1 MIELMEHQLDAVA
14 QLKSGSVLYGGVGS
28 GKSATALAYYMKEQA
43 PKDIYVITTA
53 KKRDSLDWESE
64 AARFG
69 ISTKKE
75 YSLGGSITVDSWN
88 NIGRYD
94 HPDYMGCFFIFDEQR
109 VVGSGAWV
117 KSFIRIARRNAWI
130 LLSATP
136 GDTWLDYAPVFI
148 ANNFFKNFT
157 QFKLEHVV
165 YAPYVKFPK
174 VVRYLNVRRLEELRN
189 EVLVEMPYLKHTERI
204 LNYLDCG
211 YDQEKMKRAVR
222 DRWHV
227 YEDRP
232 IKDVGELFRV
242 MRKICNTDPS
252 RLEMVKLLM
261 KTHPRLVI
269 FYNFDYELE
278 ILRGLKSEVQV
289 AEWNGHKKENVPPED
304 TNWVYLVQYQAGSE
318 GWNCTSTD
326 AMILYSLTYSYKNH
340 HQSMGRIDRMNT
352 KFSDLFY
359 YILTS
364 SAQIDRMILGALRSK
379 KTFNER
385 KVAEK
390 LEIWD

>member
-14 QLKSGSVLYGGVGS
+14 QLKSGSVLYGAVGI
-28 GKSATALAYYMKEQA
+28 GKSATALAYYVKEQQ

-69 ISTKKE
+69 ISTKRC
-75 YSLGGSITVDSWN
+75 YSRYGNLVVDSWN
-88 NIGRYD
+88 NIGKYD
-94 HPDYMGCFFIFDEQR
+94 DPVYSGHFFIFDEQR

-136 GDTWLDYAPVFI
+136 GDTWMDYAPVFI
-148 ANNFFKNFT
+148 ANNFFKNIT
-157 QFKLEHVV
+157 QFKQEHVV

-174 VVRYLNVRRLEELRN
+174 IVRYLGIRRLEELRN

-211 YDQEKMKRAVR
+211 YDQELMRRAVI

-227 YEDRP
+227 YEERP

-242 MRKICNTDPS
+242 MRKIVNTDPS
-252 RLEMVKLLM
+252 RLEMVKMLM

-278 ILRGLKSEVQV
+278 ILRGLAEWVEV
-289 AEWNGHKKENVPPED
+289 AEWNGHQKDPVPPPD
-304 TNWVYLVQYQAGSE
+304 QNWVYLVQYQAGAE

-326 AMILYSLTYSYKNH
+326 AMVLYSLTYSYKNH
-340 HQSMGRIDRMNT
+340 VQSMGRIDRLDT
-352 KFSDLFY
+352 KYFDLYY

-364 SAQIDRMILGALRSK
+364 SAQIDKMVLSALRSK
-379 KTFNER
+379 KNFNER
-385 KVAEK
+385 KTAEK
-390 LEIWD
+390 VAKWT